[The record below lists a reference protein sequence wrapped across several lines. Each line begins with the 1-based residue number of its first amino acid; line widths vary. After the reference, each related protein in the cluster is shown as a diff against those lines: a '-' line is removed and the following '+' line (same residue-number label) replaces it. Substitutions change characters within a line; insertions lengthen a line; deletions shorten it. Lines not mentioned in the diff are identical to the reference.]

1 MSFFW
6 GSARSHAE
14 PSHRAHV
21 HAAWLV
27 SMQSIGWTVLAS
39 SAAVVLGVEG
49 HTVVLV
55 ALGAVG
61 FVDGIGSAALVYH
74 FHHARRHD
82 QLSERIEKVAHYVV
96 VLGLLFVG
104 LGTII
109 ISAARLA
116 ARNPGGATVAGA
128 VLAAVSVVAL
138 IGLARRKRVIAELVP
153 SRALR
158 SDSHLSGIG
167 ATQAGIAL
175 VGAAATRWFA
185 WDWADASAALL
196 VGCVAVALAV
206 ATWMQDLRGPT
217 RPTGTHDVAGE

>member
-6 GSARSHAE
+6 RSARSQPLSAR
-14 PSHRAHV
+14 RANV

-27 SMQSIGWTVLAS
+27 SVQSIVWTMLAS
-39 SAAVVLGVEG
+39 SAAVVLGVAG

-55 ALGAVG
+55 ALGGVG
-61 FVDGIGSAALVYH
+61 LVDGIGSAALVYH

-96 VLGLLFVG
+96 ILGLLFVG

-109 ISAARLA
+109 ISSVRLA
-116 ARNPGGATVAGA
+116 AGNPGGATLAGA

-138 IGLARRKRVIAELVP
+138 IGLARRKRVIAELVA

-158 SDSHLSGIG
+158 SDSHLSRIG

-175 VGAAATRWFA
+175 VGAAATHWFA

-196 VGCVAVALAV
+196 VGCIAVALAV
-206 ATWMQDLRGPT
+206 ATWAQDLRGPT
-217 RPTGTHDVAGE
+217 RPTGTLDIAGE